1 MTMFDYVVLFIMAV
15 SVLASLMRGAVKEFL
30 SIAAWVLAFYV
41 AQNYA
46 SLLIPLLPEAI
57 PSEML
62 KMMAAFLILFLAVL
76 FISSLISIAIT
87 SLLSK
92 VGIGWFNRLVGALF
106 GLAKGLLIVCVLVF
120 LAGMTQLPKDALWTN
135 AMLSA
140 PLEALV
146 KSLMPLLPPSLTQY
160 VSFE

>member
-1 MTMFDYVVLFIMAV
+1 MTMFDYVVLFIIAV
-15 SVLASLMRGAVKEFL
+15 SVLVSLMRGAVKEFL

-46 SLLIPLLPEAI
+46 SLLIPLLPDAI

>member
-1 MTMFDYVVLFIMAV
+1 MFDYAVFFIIAV
-15 SVLASLMRGAVKEFL
+15 SVLVSLMRGAVKEFL

>member
-1 MTMFDYVVLFIMAV
+1 MTMFDYVVLFIIAV
-15 SVLASLMRGAVKEFL
+15 SVLVSLMRGAVKEFL

>member
-15 SVLASLMRGAVKEFL
+15 SVLVSLMRGAVKEFL